1 MPEGVTVVQEEKTR
15 REPCRGNG
23 STLSYAA
30 VLLLPS
36 SPTALSE
43 FHTHQARPASGP
55 VFSQLPLKGLAPDLH
70 VMGLPQCFPGHL

>member
-30 VLLLPS
+30 VLLCYPAA
-36 SPTALSE
+36 PRPFLS
-43 FHTHQARPASGP
+43 FTHTKLVPPQ
-55 VFSQLPLKGLAPDLH
+55 DLCSRYC
-70 VMGLPQCFPGHL
+70 L